1 MTSYFLLDKI
11 LIPKSKLQS
20 SVSLLSDKCTRVI
33 CLKEESG
40 RTNGETQVCSSFLR
54 NRSELQPSPLF
65 FNKSSFFLLTAP
77 GSL

>member
-11 LIPKSKLQS
+11 LIPKPQLHS
-20 SVSLLSDKCTRVI
+20 SVSLLSDKRTRVT

-65 FNKSSFFLLTAP
+65 FNKSFFLVAAP
-77 GSL
+77 GGL